1 MRLSRKSDYAL
12 RAVRHMSN
20 LPKGKLGSINSVA
33 EAESVPREFL
43 AKILKDLTRAGILV
57 SYQGVTGGYRL
68 TKTPKEVTFLDV
80 IEAIDGPI
88 HLNLC
93 TEEGGCRCDKFKCCT
108 LKGFWETQE
117 KSFKK
122 ALGKEHF
129 GKYKLPL
136 KKTVTKST
144 AKKKSSK

>member
-12 RAVRHMSN
+12 RAIRHLSL
-20 LPKGKLGSINSVA
+20 LPKGELGSINSVS
-33 EAESVPREFL
+33 EAEGIPREFL
-43 AKILKDLTRAGILV
+43 AKILKDLTRSGLLV

-68 TKTPKEVTFLDV
+68 ARLPKEISFLNV

-93 TEEGGCRCDKFKCCT
+93 TEAEGCRCEQYNRCQMKE
-108 LKGFWETQE
+108 FWGVQE

-122 ALGKEHF
+122 ALAREHF
-129 GKYKLPL
+129 GKYRNI
-136 KKTVTKST
+136 KK
-144 AKKKSSK
+144 